1 MLYLEFGVIKELLL
15 IKSIKNSEHVIDKLE
30 KRSLYARKC
39 FLLFRSPP
47 VGQNKEDQRKLLLAT
62 TRGHTSGASHQ

>member
-39 FLLFRSPP
+39 FSSVSESSCRT
-47 VGQNKEDQRKLLLAT
+47 E
-62 TRGHTSGASHQ
+62 